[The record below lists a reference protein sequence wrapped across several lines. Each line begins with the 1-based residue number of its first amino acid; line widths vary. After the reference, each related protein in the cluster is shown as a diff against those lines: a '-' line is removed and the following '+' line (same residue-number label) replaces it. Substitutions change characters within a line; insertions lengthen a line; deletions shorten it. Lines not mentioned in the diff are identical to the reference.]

1 MKSTIWTSILA
12 MLLAAVIGCGG
23 GGDGAPAG
31 DGDESTGGDDAATTN
46 PADNET
52 PKIAQLPPVDA
63 GPDVVVS
70 TFLDS
75 LRNGDD
81 ATAEALLTQKARI
94 ETEKA
99 NLTVKPPGTPSAR
112 YAVGQVQY
120 VTENKDGAHVA
131 SVWEDTYPDGSS
143 ETFNVTWVLRRQEKG
158 WRIVGLATQP
168 QPGVPEMFLNFENPQ
183 DMLDK
188 VAQANAE
195 LSAEGQQTPA
205 AETAQNQ
212 ETPPSKS
219 FQR

>member
-1 MKSTIWTSILA
+1 MKSTIWMSILA
-12 MLLAAVIGCGG
+12 MLLAAVIGCS
-23 GGDGAPAG
+23 GGDSAPDG
-31 DGDESTGGDDAATTN
+31 DGDESNGGDDAASTSSAATK
-46 PADNET
+46 T
-52 PKIAQLPPVDA
+52 PKMAQLPPADA
-63 GPDVVVS
+63 GPDVVVA

-75 LRNGDD
+75 LRSGDD

-99 NLTVKPPGTPSAR
+99 KLKVEPPGTPSAR

-131 SVWEDTYPDGSS
+131 SVWEDTYPDGST
-143 ETFNVTWVLRRQEKG
+143 ETYNVTWVLRRQEKG

-168 QPGVPEMFLNFENPQ
+168 KPDAPEVFLNFENPQ

-195 LSAEGQQTPA
+195 LSVEGQQTPG
-205 AETAQNQ
+205 AETAQNP